1 MQRTEHVQ
9 QMAAYNAW
17 MNERLYEAAR
27 SLPDAEL
34 AAQRGA
40 FFGSILGTLN
50 HLVVAD
56 RIWLGRYARHPAC
69 AEVLAPVE
77 RITPATRLDQP
88 MADDI
93 CALGTLRVELD
104 GLITRLAQRL
114 TEADLDST
122 LVYHNTKGIAA
133 QKNFFALLMHLFNH
147 QTHHRGQATTLLQQ
161 AGVDVGVTD
170 LLALIA
176 DAP

>member
-17 MNERLYEAAR
+17 MNERLYGAAR
-27 SLPDAEL
+27 SLPDEEL
-34 AAQRGA
+34 VAQRGA

-69 AEVLAPVE
+69 TEVLAPIE
-77 RITPATRLDQP
+77 RVTLATRLDQP

-93 CALGTLRVELD
+93 RALGTLRAELD
-104 GLITRLAQRL
+104 GLITRLAQHL

-122 LVYHNTKGIAA
+122 LAYHNTKGIAA

-147 QTHHRGQATTLLQQ
+147 QTHHRGQATTLLRQ

-176 DAP
+176 DEP

>member
-1 MQRTEHVQ
+1 
-9 QMAAYNAW
+9 
-17 MNERLYEAAR
+17 
-27 SLPDAEL
+27 
-34 AAQRGA
+34 
-40 FFGSILGTLN
+40 
-50 HLVVAD
+50 
-56 RIWLGRYARHPAC
+56 
-69 AEVLAPVE
+69 VLAPIE
-77 RITPATRLDQP
+77 QITPAARLDQP

-93 CALGTLRVELD
+93 RALGTLRAELD
-104 GLITRLAQRL
+104 ELITRLAQHL

-122 LVYHNTKGIAA
+122 LTYHNTKGIAA

-161 AGVDVGVTD
+161 AGVDIGVTD